1 VAVTLTVPGVP
12 FGPWLL
18 FPAEVGA
25 TPPGGAQPEPYPANA
40 FVVMQPFDNAV
51 SADSGDVWEDL
62 VLGSNTFNP
71 LQLAPGQ
78 SGTINVTFTPQAAQ
92 VGTTVNGFL
101 YIDTFNLGLLTGD
114 EVVH

>member
-1 VAVTLTVPGVP
+1 
-12 FGPWLL
+12 
-18 FPAEVGA
+18 
-25 TPPGGAQPEPYPANA
+25 
-40 FVVMQPFDNAV
+40 M
-51 SADSGDVWEDL
+51 
-62 VLGSNTFNP
+62 LGSNTFNP

-114 EVVH
+114 EVVRLLYSYKVVH